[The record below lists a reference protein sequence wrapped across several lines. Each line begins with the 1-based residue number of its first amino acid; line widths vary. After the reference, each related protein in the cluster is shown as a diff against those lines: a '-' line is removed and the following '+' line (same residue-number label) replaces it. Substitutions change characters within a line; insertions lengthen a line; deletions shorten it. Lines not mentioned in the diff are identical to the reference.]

1 MPGKLA
7 ARVALVTGGGRGIGA
22 AVSARLAS
30 EGAIVVVTD
39 ISKGRAQNVAERISG
54 EGGKAYALELDVT
67 DPAAWTRVIEHVAEH
82 SKRLDILVNN
92 AGLVLAKYVEETS
105 LEEWQQTLRV
115 NLEGPFLAVKTALPL
130 MRETATLTPFGGSIV
145 NMSSVSGMVGTASLA
160 AYTAS
165 KGGLRFFSRSIALDF
180 ARRGYRLRA
189 NSVHPGLT
197 EGESA
202 NALFASRVRSGQS
215 RDLAEAREAMIASY
229 PIGRMGRQEDVANGV
244 LFLASDESAF
254 VTGTELVIDGGRS
267 A

>member
-1 MPGKLA
+1 M
-7 ARVALVTGGGRGIGA
+7 
-22 AVSARLAS
+22 
-30 EGAIVVVTD
+30 
-39 ISKGRAQNVAERISG
+39 
-54 EGGKAYALELDVT
+54 
-67 DPAAWTRVIEHVAEH
+67 
-82 SKRLDILVNN
+82 
-92 AGLVLAKYVEETS
+92 
-105 LEEWQQTLRV
+105 
-115 NLEGPFLAVKTALPL
+115 KTALPL

-215 RDLAEAREAMIASY
+215 RDLADAREAMIASY

>member
-1 MPGKLA
+1 MPSSSS
-7 ARVALVTGGGRGIGA
+7 RIYRRSGR
-22 AVSARLAS
+22 
-30 EGAIVVVTD
+30 
-39 ISKGRAQNVAERISG
+39 KNVAEKIAG
-54 EGGKAYALELDVT
+54 EGGEAYALELDVT
-67 DPAAWTRVIEHVAEH
+67 DPAAWTRVIEHVAKH

-130 MRETATLTPFGGSIV
+130 MRETATRTPFGGSIV

-160 AYTAS
+160 
-165 KGGLRFFSRSIALDF
+165 
-180 ARRGYRLRA
+180 
-189 NSVHPGLT
+189 
-197 EGESA
+197 
-202 NALFASRVRSGQS
+202 
-215 RDLAEAREAMIASY
+215 AMIASY